1 MIPGDQQLSYCL
13 LRRLLRCLEEQDPHS
28 KKKQRRQNETKKA
41 GSSVYNEELP
51 DLLSR
56 HKACAEKHAGIAQG
70 QPHD

>member
-1 MIPGDQQLSYCL
+1 MIPGDQQFSHCL
-13 LRRLLRCLEEQDPHS
+13 LRRLLGRLEKQDPHG
-28 KKKQRRQNETKKA
+28 KKKQRRQNETEKT